1 LTGKVF
7 KSEYCLLFSVYGR
20 SNSRE
25 KYRRGNMGKKLDGKA
40 AVVTGAGR
48 GIGRA
53 IALELAKEGAKVVV
67 NDLGTGR
74 GGEGADASPAEAV
87 VAEIKKAGGTA
98 LANGDSVANFAAAGC
113 MIQSCV
119 DNFGKIDILVNVA
132 GILRDRMVHKMS
144 EDEWDAVINVHL
156 KGAFNTIHHAAAFM
170 RPQQSGRII
179 NFASESWLGIIAGQP
194 NYAAAKGGIV
204 SLTREVAGELRN
216 KNITVN
222 AITPT
227 AATRM
232 NMNDDVIANMK
243 KMLESG
249 IITQEMFGEFMDMP
263 GPEYLAPVIAYLATD
278 EAAGITGKVIACG
291 GGRVALYS
299 DPVQVKALYKDHKK
313 DGPWSIDDLIKLA
326 PRTLFS

>member
-1 LTGKVF
+1 
-7 KSEYCLLFSVYGR
+7 
-20 SNSRE
+20 
-25 KYRRGNMGKKLDGKA
+25 MDKKLEGKA

-67 NDLGTGR
+67 NDLGSGR
-74 GGEGADASPAEAV
+74 SGEGSDATPAEEV
-87 VAEIKKAGGTA
+87 VAEIKKSGGTA
-98 LANGDSVANFAAAGC
+98 AANGDSVADFAAAGR

-119 DNFGKIDILVNVA
+119 DNFGRIDVLVNVA

-144 EDEWDAVINVHL
+144 EEEWDAVINVHL
-156 KGAFNTIHHAAAFM
+156 KGTFNTVRHAAAHM
-170 RPQQSGRII
+170 RAQQSGRII

-216 KNITVN
+216 KNVTVN

-243 KMLESG
+243 GMLESG
-249 IITQEMFGEFMDMP
+249 IITQEMFDEFMDMP
-263 GPEYLAPVIAYLATD
+263 GPEFLAPVIAYLATD

-299 DPVQVKALYKDHKK
+299 EPVEIRGLYKDHKK
-313 DGPWSIDDLIKLA
+313 DGRWSVDDLIRLV
-326 PRTLFS
+326 PRTLLT

>member
-1 LTGKVF
+1 M
-7 KSEYCLLFSVYGR
+7 
-20 SNSRE
+20 
-25 KYRRGNMGKKLDGKA
+25 GNKLEGKA

-53 IALELAKEGAKVVV
+53 IALELAKEGARVVV

-74 GGEGADASPAEAV
+74 SGEGTDVSPAEEV
-87 VAEIKKAGGTA
+87 VSEIKKNGGEA
-98 LANGDSVANFAAAGC
+98 VPNADSVADFAAAGRI
-113 MIQSCV
+113 IQSCI
-119 DNFGKIDILVNVA
+119 DNFGRIDILVNVA

-144 EDEWDAVINVHL
+144 EEEWDAVINVHL
-156 KGAFNTIHHAAAFM
+156 KGTFNTIRHAAPHM
-170 RPQQSGRII
+170 REQKSGRII

-204 SLTREVAGELRN
+204 SLTREVAGEMRN
-216 KNITVN
+216 KNVTVN

-249 IITQEMFGEFMDMP
+249 VITPEMFDEFMDMP
-263 GPEYLAPVIAYLATD
+263 GPEFLAPVIAYLATD

-299 DPVQVKALYKDHKK
+299 DPVEIKGLYKDHRK
-313 DGPWSIDDLIKLA
+313 DGPWTIEDLTRLVPRMLLA
-326 PRTLFS
+326 

>member
-1 LTGKVF
+1 MGNKL
-7 KSEYCLLFSVYGR
+7 EGR
-20 SNSRE
+20 
-25 KYRRGNMGKKLDGKA
+25 A

-74 GGEGADASPAEAV
+74 AGEGADASPAEEV
-87 VAEIKKAGGTA
+87 VAEIKKAGGVA
-98 LANGDSVANFAAAGC
+98 VANGDSVADFVAAGR

-119 DNFGKIDILVNVA
+119 DNFGRIDILVNVA

-144 EDEWDAVINVHL
+144 EEEWDAVIDVHL
-156 KGAFNTIHHAAAFM
+156 KGTFNTIRHAAALM
-170 RPQQSGRII
+170 RAQKSGRII

-204 SLTREVAGELRN
+204 SLTREVAGEMRN
-216 KNITVN
+216 KNVTVN
-222 AITPT
+222 AIVPT

-243 KMLESG
+243 KMLEAG
-249 IITQEMFGEFMDMP
+249 MITQEGFDEFMDLP
-263 GPEYLAPVIAYLATD
+263 GPEYLAPVIVYLATD

-299 DPVQVKALYKDHKK
+299 DPVEIRALYKDYKK
-313 DGPWSIDDLIKLA
+313 EGPWTIDDLTKMV
-326 PRTLFS
+326 PRTLLV